1 MNKLSSLRRI
11 AFAASLLMIASASLH
26 AAPADRVELRR
37 AQIETIVGIAEAA
50 VANPAFVSGERWQ
63 RFVESLDDEAL
74 LVLDDAAFRSEF
86 NRRARDLPFTH
97 FRLFWRHPDGPG
109 TSDAEKID
117 LSTPAP
123 GVSLLRVGRFDVA
136 PAFMTGKLREVLHAG
151 PRALIIDLRGNEGG
165 SFPSVVAL
173 SRFLVQEPLDGGVFL
188 TRRWFAMRGDYPDA
202 AQCAEIP
209 KLKTLDLAA
218 FSRQLERDGAV
229 RLVLP
234 GHSDPVF
241 QGRVVLLTD
250 AETASAAE
258 PFVYL
263 MQQRGVPVVGQPT
276 AGAMLS
282 ADRIPVDE
290 TFVLFT
296 PVADYMAPDGIRLD
310 GRGVKP
316 DIEVPADEA
325 LQAALDLLGEE

>member
-1 MNKLSSLRRI
+1 MNMFSRTGRFV
-11 AFAASLLMIASASLH
+11 FAASLLMIASAFVH
-26 AAPADRVELRR
+26 AAPADRAELRR
-37 AQIETIVGIAEAA
+37 TQVETIVGIAEAA

-63 RFVESLDDEAL
+63 DFVASLDDEAL
-74 LVLDDAAFRSEF
+74 LVLDDSAFRAEF
-86 NRRARDLPFTH
+86 NRRVRNLPFSH
-97 FRLFWRHPDGPG
+97 FRLFWRRP
-109 TSDAEKID
+109 SASAVADAEKVD
-117 LSTPAP
+117 VSTPAP
-123 GVSLLRVGRFDVA
+123 DVA
-136 PAFMTGKLREVLHAG
+136 LLHVRQFEVAPEFMTEKLREVLHAG
-151 PRALIIDLRGNEGG
+151 PRALIIDLRGNQGG

-173 SRFLVQEPLDGGVFL
+173 SRFLAQQPLDGGVFL
-188 TRRWFAMRGDYPDA
+188 TRRWFAMHGDYPNA
-202 AQCAEIP
+202 AQRAAIP
-209 KLKTLDLAA
+209 KLETMDLAA

-234 GHSDPVF
+234 GHGDPVF
-241 QGRVVLLTD
+241 EGRVVLLTD

-263 MQQRGVPVVGQPT
+263 MQQRGVQVVGKPT

-296 PVADYMAPDGIRLD
+296 PVADYMTPDGIRLD

-316 DIEVPADEA
+316 DIEVPADDA
-325 LQAALDLLGEE
+325 LEVALDLLGEE